1 MDPNGLRNFKDFLS
15 LYNQLSEVC
24 FNACVEQ
31 LNDRNLNKSE
41 EGCVDRCC
49 SKYTNMNHR
58 IIRTYSEIQP
68 IIAEKKMKEMEQQIN
83 EQQAMMLKQ
92 QEEAQQIEQVTPTS

>member
-1 MDPNGLRNFKDFLS
+1 
-15 LYNQLSEVC
+15 
-24 FNACVEQ
+24 
-31 LNDRNLNKSE
+31 
-41 EGCVDRCC
+41 
-49 SKYTNMNHR
+49 MNHR